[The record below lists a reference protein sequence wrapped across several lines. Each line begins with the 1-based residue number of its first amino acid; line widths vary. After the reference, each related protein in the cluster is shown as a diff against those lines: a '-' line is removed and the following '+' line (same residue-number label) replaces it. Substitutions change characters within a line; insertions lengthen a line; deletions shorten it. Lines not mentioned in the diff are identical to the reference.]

1 MTIKE
6 MRDSTGLT
14 QKDFANR
21 FGIPVGT
28 LRRWEYGESKPAP
41 YVLRLIAAQ
50 LPVKG
55 DSLTKLESPYGVY
68 YYDKITNFI
77 MDKNGTRIFI
87 EEPMDGVKEQNLS
100 IYAKELFDS
109 YYDAVEQFNRD
120 CKFDKQED
128 ILWG

>member
-1 MTIKE
+1 
-6 MRDSTGLT
+6 
-14 QKDFANR
+14 
-21 FGIPVGT
+21 
-28 LRRWEYGESKPAP
+28 
-41 YVLRLIAAQ
+41 
-50 LPVKG
+50 
-55 DSLTKLESPYGVY
+55 
-68 YYDKITNFI
+68 